1 MTTTPTFDQVLDMAC
16 QLTYAEQQ
24 QLLNRVAGNLY
35 MEHFAR
41 LQERKAR
48 IQESEQ
54 QIAAGDTYSEE
65 EANALME
72 QIVEQI
78 SATVAA

>member
-1 MTTTPTFDQVLDMAC
+1 MNTAPTFDQVLDMVW
-16 QLTYAEQQ
+16 QLSSSEQQ

-35 MEHFAR
+35 MEHFAQI
-41 LQERKAR
+41 QERKAR
-48 IQESEQ
+48 VQESEK
-54 QIAAGDTYSEE
+54 QIAAGQVYSEE

-78 SATVAA
+78 SATIAA